1 MHANKVCQDRSKPD
15 NESVKNRGSVKRLIP
30 VTCHYYL
37 RDVHQMLA
45 ALSTMANLYTLII
58 LDCFLVCYIQQS
70 EALPQIVPYME
81 TMGWIHT
88 SATKALFAGKKIP
101 PPLHAAAHHAPKK
114 PIQKTSS
121 VECSKEGEMTNLS
134 LHMLTDKLAQELI
147 NSCLDP
153 PASLPMIHPTLYM
166 RAA

>member
-45 ALSTMANLYTLII
+45 ALSTMANLYMLII

-88 SATKALFAGKKIP
+88 SATKALFAGKKSP
-101 PPLHAAAHHAPKK
+101 HPFMLQPTMHLKSQSRRPAVWNAQKK
-114 PIQKTSS
+114 GK
-121 VECSKEGEMTNLS
+121 
-134 LHMLTDKLAQELI
+134 
-147 NSCLDP
+147 
-153 PASLPMIHPTLYM
+153 
-166 RAA
+166 